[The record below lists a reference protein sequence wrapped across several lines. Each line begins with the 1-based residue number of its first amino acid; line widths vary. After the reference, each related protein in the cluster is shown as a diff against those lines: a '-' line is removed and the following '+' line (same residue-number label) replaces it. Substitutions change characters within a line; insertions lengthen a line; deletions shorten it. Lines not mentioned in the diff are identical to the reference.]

1 MLILAFDTTN
11 EHGGAGIF
19 RNLEC
24 VASVTAASQAVENT
38 TNSSNYCVLLF
49 QMVDRLLA
57 ESSLKLR
64 DIELFAVANGPG
76 SFTGI
81 RVGVAAAQAW
91 AQAFARP
98 VLGASVLEA
107 MVEEARPESDCAVA
121 VMDARRGEF
130 FVGAFRSS
138 SNRLLDN
145 YAGTRGGTELSPPP
159 QSAATALNDLSD
171 GVGSAELKLRPSDA
185 RAELFQQPAKSKLP
199 DADGP
204 RPDNRQRAAD
214 APGQAA
220 AQQVARITARTH
232 ESKRE
237 FILKWDALGDFITEL
252 SASGAVTCLV
262 RENDE
267 RAQELRTKLATG
279 LGGDRSCPQDQ
290 NEPPVSFLESK
301 PNALLSGRLVYWQTV
316 RGPLLPAIARLA
328 LQAHHDGRLQRPE
341 ELDAAYIRR
350 SDAEM
355 RWQE

>member
-19 RNLEC
+19 RNSEC
-24 VASVTAASQAVENT
+24 VTSIAAANQAPQDTA
-38 TNSSNYCVLLF
+38 NSSNYSVLLF

-107 MVEEARPESDCAVA
+107 MVEEALPESDCAVA
-121 VMDARRGEF
+121 ITDGRRGEF
-130 FVGAFRSS
+130 FVRVFRS
-138 SNRLLDN
+138 
-145 YAGTRGGTELSPPP
+145 
-159 QSAATALNDLSD
+159 
-171 GVGSAELKLRPSDA
+171 
-185 RAELFQQPAKSKLP
+185 
-199 DADGP
+199 
-204 RPDNRQRAAD
+204 
-214 APGQAA
+214 APNS
-220 AQQVARITARTH
+220 ITARTH

-237 FILKWDALGDFITEL
+237 FILKWDALWDIVTEL
-252 SASGAVTCLV
+252 SASGPVTCLV
-262 RENDE
+262 RENDV
-267 RAQELRTKLATG
+267 RAQELRRELTTG
-279 LGGDRSCPQDQ
+279 LGGDRYGPQGQ
-290 NEPPVSFLESK
+290 NEPPHSLLEAK
-301 PNALLSGRLVYWQTV
+301 PNVLLPGRLVYWRTV
-316 RGPLLPAIARLA
+316 RGTLLPAIARLA

-341 ELDAAYIRR
+341 ELDAVYIRR

-355 RWQE
+355 RWHE